1 MAWFL
6 LYLLNLR
13 RGFKMLLRQSYT
25 GYLDANISIRLQV
38 NLVGTCDIF
47 PALLSRSVSGCSAP
61 VYDVWQARG
70 IIMPYFVV
78 FLTLA
83 LTGFAKRGNCL
94 YYITDAY
101 GNSALVVRHAAM

>member
-1 MAWFL
+1 MAWFV
-6 LYLLNLR
+6 LYLLILR

-38 NLVGTCDIF
+38 NVDDTCDS
-47 PALLSRSVSGCSAP
+47 ALRSAHGFSP
-61 VYDVWQARG
+61 PTKFILQARG

-78 FLTLA
+78 FFTLA

-101 GNSALVVRHAAM
+101 GNSALVVRQSRM